1 MGEKLPPDRAKW
13 RCGQAGV
20 INSLTAQNTENQH
33 RRERRQ
39 KKLIGCFLDQAEMI
53 EIPKRKIW
61 KICYNLNVQISI
73 FSSKFP
79 IKAESSA
86 RDVMSITIKDVAF
99 RAKVSI
105 QTVSNV
111 VNGRPVVVE
120 NTRQRVLKAIKEL
133 GYQPNASARSLRTRR
148 TKTIALVVI
157 ASERGYLVSAPYLD
171 HAISGIIDGARDEGY
186 FILLYSVQPGQ
197 SAQALDDLYGQQRI
211 DGAIVASAQLDEPF
225 VDELACGPVPFVLL
239 ERPVSGVRAASVR
252 AKSRQG
258 GAQGVRYLTGRGY
271 SQIAFVGG
279 LPSWASAIE
288 RLEGY
293 RQGMIEAGL
302 QDQIRVVAG
311 DWSLESGRRAA
322 LELLHGS
329 EPPDAIFAA
338 NDVMAIGVLQAA
350 RELGLSTPGN
360 VAVMGYDD
368 FYTASLVSPALTTI
382 RMPAY
387 ELGLKA
393 AELMLS
399 YDQDKMFA
407 EQDILLDTQV
417 IVRDSA

>member
-1 MGEKLPPDRAKW
+1 
-13 RCGQAGV
+13 
-20 INSLTAQNTENQH
+20 
-33 RRERRQ
+33 
-39 KKLIGCFLDQAEMI
+39 
-53 EIPKRKIW
+53 
-61 KICYNLNVQISI
+61 
-73 FSSKFP
+73 
-79 IKAESSA
+79 
-86 RDVMSITIKDVAF
+86 MSITIKDVAF

-120 NTRQRVLKAIKEL
+120 NTRQRVLKAIEEL

-197 SAQALDDLYGQQRI
+197 SARALDDLYGQQRI

-258 GAQGVRYLTGRGY
+258 GVQGVRYLIERGY

-302 QDQIRVVAG
+302 QDQIRVVEG

-322 LELLHGS
+322 LALLHGS

-407 EQDILLDTQV
+407 EQDILLETQV